1 METKREG
8 ERRESMCRR
17 VSMCMHPL
25 PKPGLEHFNTI
36 NKELVTC
43 ANCMNKDSSQSNSIF

>member
-43 ANCMNKDSSQSNSIF
+43 ANCMNKDSSQSNSMF